1 MPVWRKRGRVFPLP
15 PAKKLCPSSQ
25 ILLAQL
31 CQSELNRS
39 TTNSTG
45 ENGHFLFLNRKIVN
59 PTRKNTKHKL
69 FAVSGVLVE
78 FRTQGNG
85 RFASANWN
93 FQFQFFHIR
102 NKMFKILVPYSTL
115 RSFLNSLPAFLDF
128 GSAFFENFG
137 FVLGY
142 PMNFECSYFHID
154 YLFPPHHIHVTFPA

>member
-1 MPVWRKRGRVFPLP
+1 MSYNVIIIGFRSDLRTFEIGGAVTKFDLIT
-15 PAKKLCPSSQ
+15 
-25 ILLAQL
+25 ILLL
-31 CQSELNRS
+31 ERD
-39 TTNSTG
+39 G
-45 ENGHFLFLNRKIVN
+45 YFLFLNRKIAN
-59 PTRKNTKHKL
+59 PAQKRKKNKL
-69 FAVSGVLVE
+69 FAVSGVLVQ

-142 PMNFECSYFHID
+142 PMNFKCSYFHIVS
-154 YLFPPHHIHVTFPA
+154 LSPPHHIHVTFPA